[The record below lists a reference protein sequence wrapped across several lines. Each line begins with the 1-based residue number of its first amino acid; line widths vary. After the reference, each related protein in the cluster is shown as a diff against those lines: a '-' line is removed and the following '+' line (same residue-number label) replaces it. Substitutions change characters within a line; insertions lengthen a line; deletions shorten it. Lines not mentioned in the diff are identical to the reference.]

1 MGFIQNIKNLFKR
14 GGYALTS
21 QTLNTINDHP
31 KVNIDPIEIKRIEKD
46 FREYRNDY
54 DQIQY
59 VNSNNEIKKR
69 DYVTIN
75 MRKLTGELMASLVF
89 NEQVEIKID
98 DNAADEYIQHVF
110 EHNDFKKN
118 MTKYLEPMFVAGGLA
133 VRPYVDTSTGEME
146 FSWALANAFY
156 PLRSTS
162 NGIAEGVI
170 VFKTLEV
177 EDKKT
182 IYYTLLEFHEWQN
195 GDVVITNELYRSEKP
210 NVIGDRVPLG
220 TNGQYEGL
228 EETATLH
235 TMTKPLFNYLKPAG
249 FNNFS
254 LYSPLGIGICDNSA
268 NTLKQINDT
277 FDQFNWEIRMGQ
289 RTVVVSDHVLN
300 YLPDEQNNTMNP
312 IFDPDVNVYRPMRM
326 DDEHEL
332 IKDITNDIRA
342 EQYITSI
349 NQFLKVLEMQM
360 QLSVGTFSFDGQSV
374 KTATEI
380 VSENSQ
386 TYRTRNMHCNEVE
399 KFIKGLVISTLELA
413 NGTILENGE
422 RLYSGN
428 IPTFEEISVD
438 FDDGI
443 FESLDQ
449 KLDFYS
455 KAKTAGL
462 VPVTEALKGIF
473 KLTDDEA
480 QKWYERIQSEESGLD
495 EGEIQAF
502 KEQKELGADE

>member
-1 MGFIQNIKNLFKR
+1 MGFIQNVKNLFKR
-14 GGYALTS
+14 GGYVVTR
-21 QTLNTINDHP
+21 QTLNSINDHP
-31 KVNIDPIEIKRIEKD
+31 KVNIDPIELNRIDLD
-46 FREYRNDY
+46 FKEYRNDY
-54 DQIQY
+54 DQIEY
-59 VNSNNEIKKR
+59 INSNNKIKKR
-69 DYVTIN
+69 KYMTIN
-75 MRKLTGELMASLVF
+75 MRKLTAEMLAGLVF
-89 NEQVEIKID
+89 NEQVEISVD
-98 DNAADEYIQHVF
+98 DKTADKYIQHVF

-133 VRPYVDTSTGEME
+133 VRPYVDMSTEELE

-162 NGIAEGVI
+162 NGIAEGVL

-177 EDKKT
+177 EEKKT
-182 IYYTLLEFHEWQN
+182 VYYTLLEFHEWQN
-195 GDVVITNELYRSEKP
+195 GNVVITNELYQSEKP
-210 NVIGDRVPLG
+210 DVIGARVPLG

-228 EETATLH
+228 EETATLK
-235 TMTKPLFNYLKPAG
+235 TMTKPLFNYLKPSG

-254 LYSPLGIGICDNSA
+254 LYSPLGVGICDNSVS
-268 NTLKQINDT
+268 TLKQINDAY
-277 FDQFNWEIRMGQ
+277 DQFNWEIKMGQ

-300 YLPDEQNNTMNP
+300 YVPDEQNNSMNP
-312 IFDPDVNVYRPMRM
+312 IFDPEVNVYRPMRM

-342 EQYITSI
+342 EQYIASI
-349 NQFLKVLEMQM
+349 NQFMKTLEMQM

-413 NGTILENGE
+413 SGTILSNGE
-422 RLYSGN
+422 KLYSGA
-428 IPTFEEISVD
+428 IPTFEQISVD

-473 KLTDDEA
+473 KLTDEEA
-480 QKWYERIQSEESGLD
+480 KKWFERIQSEESGLD
-495 EGEIQAF
+495 EGEIQQF
-502 KEQKELGADE
+502 KESKILGGEE